1 MPKYNFSTKKE
12 NLKKEVRY
20 LTKDFGDFRQNLID
34 FTRTYFPNE
43 YNDFNES
50 SPGMMFIEMAA
61 YVGDVL
67 SYYIDSQ
74 FRESLLAYAEEK
86 RNVYN
91 IAQSFGYKPNVT
103 SPSSVV
109 LDVFQTVPAL
119 NEKPD
124 ERYAL
129 NVKAG
134 TQVISTST
142 GTTFR
147 TLEDVN
153 FKFSSSYEPRDI
165 TIFESED
172 NIPTKYLLK
181 KKVKAESGNIIEET
195 FTFGAAEKYGQIK
208 LSNPKVIEIISCT
221 DSDGNTWSEV
231 DSLARDTV
239 FTDIENNA
247 TNDPTSVVNREVSPY
262 ILKLNKTSRRFTRY
276 IDQNDSSILR
286 FGAGVSDNADE
297 EIIPNPSMVGSTL
310 PGSPSFLTKAF
321 DPSNFLKTKAFG
333 LAPSN
338 TTLTIKYSY
347 GGGIDDNVNVNDV
360 SSISSISYD
369 IQDDLLSTTSVQ
381 ESKDSVSFTNPLPAT
396 GGSAGE
402 SVREVR
408 ENALA
413 YFQAQSRAV
422 TKEDYIVRAYSLP
435 AKYGNI
441 AKVHLVQDDQ
451 LNKSTGFDELERVVT
466 QDDVDNKRTIKSLQV
481 RTPNPLAMN
490 MYTLGFDS
498 NKKLTNLNRT
508 VKENLKTYLS
518 QYRLVTDAVNIKD
531 AYVINIAVNFAI
543 LTKSEFAKNDVLL
556 RCVAAVKDFFDIDR
570 WQIGQPIV
578 LSDIAYELS
587 LVDGVASVVPPID
600 SDTVIKIENKYKAG
614 EGYSGNFYDIKNS
627 LIDGVLY
634 PALDPS
640 IFEVKFPNADIKGKV
655 VGDNLG
661 IVE

>member
-1 MPKYNFSTKKE
+1 MARTSTKK
-12 NLKKEVRY
+12 NMVKQVNY
-20 LTKDFGDFRQNLID
+20 LNKDFSDFRDNLIE
-34 FTRTYFPNE
+34 FARVYFPNT

-74 FRESLLAYAEEK
+74 FKESLLAYAEEK

-103 SPSSVV
+103 APASVV

-134 TQVISTST
+134 TQLTSTST

-165 TIFESED
+165 TIFETED

-181 KKVKAESGNIIEET
+181 KQVKAESGNIVTET
-195 FTFGAAEKYGQIK
+195 FTFGSAEKYTQIK

-221 DSDGNTWSEV
+221 DSDGNNWSEV

-239 FTDIENNA
+239 FADIENNA
-247 TNDPTSVVNREVSPY
+247 TNDPTSVINREVSPY

-276 IDQNDSSILR
+276 IDQNDSSVLR
-286 FGAGVSDNADE
+286 FGAGISNNPDE

-321 DPSNFLKTKAFG
+321 DPSNFLNTKAFG

-347 GGGIDDNVNVNDV
+347 GGGIDDNVNSNDIT
-360 SSISSISYD
+360 SISSISYE
-369 IQDDLLSTTSVQ
+369 IQDELLSTTSVQ
-381 ESKDSVSFTNPLPAT
+381 ESKDSVSFINSLPAT

-413 YFQAQSRAV
+413 YFQSQQRAV

-451 LNKSTGFDELERVVT
+451 LNKSVGTDELERT
-466 QDDVDNKRTIKSLQV
+466 IQESDIGKTIKSVQV
-481 RTPNPLAMN
+481 KTPNPLAMN
-490 MYTLGFDS
+490 MYTLGFNS
-498 NKKLTNLNRT
+498 NKKLTSLNQT

-543 LTKSEFAKNDVLL
+543 LTKAEFSKNDVLL

-578 LSDIAYELS
+578 LADIAYELS
-587 LVDGVASVVPPID
+587 LIEGVASVVPPID

-627 LIDGVLY
+627 MIDGVLY

>member
-1 MPKYNFSTKKE
+1 MARTSTKK
-12 NLKKEVRY
+12 NMVKQVNY
-20 LTKDFGDFRQNLID
+20 LNKDFSDFRDNLIE
-34 FTRTYFPNE
+34 FAKVYFPNT

-67 SYYIDSQ
+67 SYYIDAQ

-153 FKFSSSYEPRDI
+153 FKFSSSYDPRDI

-181 KKVKAESGNIIEET
+181 KKVKAESGNIVEET
-195 FTFGAAEKYGQIK
+195 FTFGAAEKYGQVK

-310 PGSPSFLTKAF
+310 PGSPSFLTTAF

-360 SSISSISYD
+360 SSISSISYE

-498 NKKLTNLNRT
+498 NKKLTNLNQT

>member
-1 MPKYNFSTKKE
+1 MARTSTKK
-12 NLKKEVRY
+12 NMVKQVNY
-20 LTKDFGDFRQNLID
+20 LNKDFSDFRDNLIE
-34 FTRTYFPNE
+34 FAKVYFPNT

-153 FKFSSSYEPRDI
+153 FKFSSSYDPRDI

-181 KKVKAESGNIIEET
+181 KKVKAESGNIVEET

-360 SSISSISYD
+360 SSISSISYE

-435 AKYGNI
+435 PKYGNI

>member
-1 MPKYNFSTKKE
+1 MARTSTKK
-12 NLKKEVRY
+12 NMVKPVNY
-20 LTKDFGDFRQNLID
+20 LNKDFSDFRDNLIE
-34 FTRTYFPNE
+34 FAKVYFPNT
-43 YNDFNES
+43 YNDFNEA
-50 SPGMMFIEMAA
+50 SPGMMFIEMAP

-67 SYYIDSQ
+67 SYYIDAQ

-91 IAQSFGYKPNVT
+91 IAQSFGYKPRVT
-103 SPSSVV
+103 APSSVV

-134 TQVISTST
+134 TQITSTST

-147 TLEDVN
+147 TLEDAN

-181 KKVKAESGNIIEET
+181 KKVKAESGNIVSET
-195 FTFGAAEKYGQIK
+195 FDFGSAEKYNEIK
-208 LSNPKVIEIISCT
+208 LSNSKVIEIISVT
-221 DSDGNTWSEV
+221 DSDGNTWHEV

-247 TNDPTSVVNREVSPY
+247 TNDPTSVINREVSPY

-276 IDQNDSSILR
+276 INQNDSSVLR
-286 FGAGVSDNADE
+286 FGAGISDNPDE
-297 EIIPNPSMVGSTL
+297 EIIPNPDMVGSTL
-310 PGSPSFLTKAF
+310 PGSPTYLTTAF
-321 DPSNFLKTKAFG
+321 DPSNFLNTKAFG

-338 TTLTIKYSY
+338 TTLTVKYAY
-347 GGGIDDNVNVNDV
+347 GGGISDNVNANDV
-360 SSISSISYD
+360 TSISSISYE
-369 IQDDLLSTTSVQ
+369 IQDELLSTAAVQ
-381 ESKDSVSFTNPLPAT
+381 ESKDSVSFINPKPAT

-413 YFQAQSRAV
+413 YFQAQQRAV

-451 LNKSTGFDELERVVT
+451 LNKSIGTDELERIVT

-490 MYTLGFDS
+490 MYTLGYNS
-498 NKKLTNLNRT
+498 NKKLSTLNQT

-543 LTKSEFAKNDVLL
+543 LTKAEFAKNDVLL
-556 RCVAAVKDFFDIDR
+556 RCVSAVKDFFDIDR

-578 LSDIAYELS
+578 LADIAYELS
-587 LVDGVASVVPPID
+587 LIDGVASVVPPVD
-600 SDTVIKIENKYKAG
+600 SDTVIKIENKYKVG
-614 EGYSGNFYDIKNS
+614 QGYSGNFYDIKNS
-627 LIDGVLY
+627 MIDGVLY

-640 IFEVKFPNADIKGKV
+640 IFEVKFPNADIKGRV
-655 VGDNLG
+655 VGDNTG
-661 IVE
+661 VTE

>member
-1 MPKYNFSTKKE
+1 MARTSTKK
-12 NLKKEVRY
+12 NMVKQVNY
-20 LTKDFGDFRQNLID
+20 LNKDFSDFRDNLIE
-34 FTRTYFPNE
+34 FAKVYFPNTD
-43 YNDFNES
+43 NDFNEA

-103 SPSSVV
+103 APASVV

-147 TLEDVN
+147 TTDDVN

-181 KKVKAESGNIIEET
+181 KKVKAESGNIVSET
-195 FTFGAAEKYGQIK
+195 FTFGSAEKYAQIK

-221 DSDGNTWSEV
+221 DSDGNSWSEV

-286 FGAGVSDNADE
+286 FGAGISNNADE

-310 PGSPSFLTKAF
+310 PGSPTFLTTAF
-321 DPSNFLKTKAFG
+321 DPSNFLKTKSFG
-333 LAPSN
+333 LAPSA
-338 TTLTIKYSY
+338 TTLTIKYAY
-347 GGGIDDNVNVNDV
+347 GGGINDNVNANDV
-360 SSISSISYD
+360 TSISSISYEISD
-369 IQDDLLSTTSVQ
+369 TLLSTTSVQ
-381 ESKDSVSFTNPLPAT
+381 ESKDSVSFINPKPAT

-402 SVREVR
+402 SIREVR

-413 YFQAQSRAV
+413 YFQAQQRAV

-451 LNKSTGFDELERVVT
+451 LNKSTGTDELERVVT
-466 QDDVDNKRTIKSLQV
+466 QDDVDNQRTIKSLQV

-498 NKKLTNLNRT
+498 NKKLTNLNQT

-543 LTKSEFAKNDVLL
+543 LTKSEVPKNDVLL
-556 RCVAAVKDFFDIDR
+556 RCVAAIKDFFDIDR

-600 SDTVIKIENKYKAG
+600 SDTVIKIENKYKAA

-627 LIDGVLY
+627 MIDGVLY

-640 IFEVKFPNADIKGKV
+640 IFEIKYPNTDIKGKV
-655 VGDNLG
+655 VGDNQG
-661 IVE
+661 VVE

>member
-1 MPKYNFSTKKE
+1 MARTSTKK
-12 NLKKEVRY
+12 NLVKQVNY
-20 LTKDFGDFRQNLID
+20 LNKDFSDFRDNLIE
-34 FTRTYFPNE
+34 FAKVYFPNT
-43 YNDFNES
+43 YNDFNEA

-91 IAQSFGYKPNVT
+91 IAQSFGYKPKT
-103 SPSSVV
+103 SSPASVV
-109 LDVFQTVPAL
+109 LDVFQTIPAL

-124 ERYAL
+124 ERYAVT
-129 NVKAG
+129 VKAG

-147 TLEDVN
+147 TLDDVN
-153 FKFSSSYEPRDI
+153 FKFSSSYDQRDV
-165 TIFESED
+165 TIFESDD
-172 NIPTKYLLK
+172 NIPTKFLLRK
-181 KKVKAESGNIIEET
+181 KITAESGNIVTET
-195 FTFGAAEKYGQIK
+195 FSFGSAEKYAQIK
-208 LSNPKVIEIISCT
+208 LSNPKVIEIVSCT

-231 DSLARDTV
+231 DSLARDTI
-239 FTDIENNA
+239 FEDIENNA
-247 TNDPTSVVNREVSPY
+247 TNDPTSVINRETSPY
-262 ILKLNKTSRRFTRY
+262 ILKLKKTSRRFTRY
-276 IDQNDSSILR
+276 IDQNDSSVLR
-286 FGAGVSDNADE
+286 FGAGISDNADE

-310 PGSPSFLTKAF
+310 PGSPTFLTTAF
-321 DPSNFLKTKAFG
+321 DPSNFLKTKSFG

-338 TTLTIKYSY
+338 TTLTIKYAY
-347 GGGIDDNVNVNDV
+347 GGGIDSNVNSNDIT
-360 SSISSISYD
+360 SISNISYE
-369 IQDDLLSTTSVQ
+369 IQDALLSTATVQ
-381 ESKDSVSFTNPLPAT
+381 ESKDSVSFINPKPAT

-402 SVREVR
+402 SIREVR
-408 ENALA
+408 EHALA
-413 YFQAQSRAV
+413 YFQAQQRAV
-422 TKEDYIVRAYSLP
+422 TKEDYIIRAYSLP

-451 LNKSTGFDELERVVT
+451 LNKSTGTDELDRIVT
-466 QDDVDNKRTIKSLQV
+466 QADVDNKRTIKSLQV

-490 MYTLGFDS
+490 MYTLGYDS
-498 NKKLTNLNRT
+498 NKKLSSLNQT

-556 RCVAAVKDFFDIDR
+556 RCVAAIKDFFDIDR

-587 LVDGVASVVPPID
+587 LVDGVASVVPPVN
-600 SDTVIKIENKYKAG
+600 SDTVIQIENKYKAG
-614 EGYSGNFYDIKNS
+614 QGYSGNFYDIKNS

-640 IFEVKFPNADIKGKV
+640 IFEIKYPNADIKGKV
-655 VGDNLG
+655 VGDNMG

>member
-1 MPKYNFSTKKE
+1 MARTSTKK
-12 NLKKEVRY
+12 NVVKQVNY
-20 LTKDFGDFRQNLID
+20 LNKDFNDFRDNLIE
-34 FTRTYFPNE
+34 FAKVYFPNT

-91 IAQSFGYKPNVT
+91 IAQSFGYKPKVT
-103 SPSSVV
+103 APSSVV

-147 TLEDVN
+147 TLDDTN
-153 FKFSSSYEPRDI
+153 FKFSSSYDPRDI

-181 KKVKAESGNIIEET
+181 KKVKAESGNIVTET
-195 FTFGAAEKYGQIK
+195 FTFGAAEKYAQVK

-286 FGAGVSDNADE
+286 FGAGISDNADE
-297 EIIPNPSMVGSTL
+297 EIIPNPSMVGSTI
-310 PGSPSFLTKAF
+310 PGSPSFLTTAF
-321 DPSNFLKTKAFG
+321 DPSNFLKTKSFG
-333 LAPSN
+333 LAPSA
-338 TTLTIKYSY
+338 TTLTIKYAY
-347 GGGIDDNVNVNDV
+347 GGGINDNVNANDV
-360 SSISSISYD
+360 TSISSISYEISD
-369 IQDDLLSTTSVQ
+369 TLLSTTSVQ
-381 ESKDSVSFTNPLPAT
+381 ESKDSVSFINPNPAT

-402 SVREVR
+402 SIREVR

-413 YFQAQSRAV
+413 FFQAQQRAV

-435 AKYGNI
+435 PKYGNI

-451 LNKSTGFDELERVVT
+451 LNKSTGTDELERVVT
-466 QDDVDNKRTIKSLQV
+466 QDDVDNQRTIKSLQV

-498 NKKLTNLNRT
+498 NKKLTNLNQT

-587 LVDGVASVVPPID
+587 LVDGVASVVPPVD

-614 EGYSGNFYDIKNS
+614 QGYSGNFYDIKNS
-627 LIDGVLY
+627 MIDGVLY

-640 IFEVKFPNADIKGKV
+640 IFEIKYPNTDIKGKV